1 MLRFSYNNL
10 WKMLIDR
17 NMQKKDLQE
26 IAGISSSSISK
37 LKKGSNITTD
47 VLLKICDALNCKLDD
62 IVEIIDEESK
72 GE

>member
-1 MLRFSYNNL
+1 MLKLSYNKL
-10 WKMLIDR
+10 WKILIDR
-17 NMQKKDLQE
+17 NMKKKDLQE
-26 IAGISSSSISK
+26 IAEISSSSISK

-47 VLLKICDALNCKLDD
+47 VLLKICHALNCKLDD

>member
-1 MLRFSYNNL
+1 
-10 WKMLIDR
+10 
-17 NMQKKDLQE
+17 MQKKDLQE
-26 IAGISSSSISK
+26 IARISPSSISK

-62 IVEIIDEESK
+62 IVEIIDEENK

>member
-1 MLRFSYNNL
+1 
-10 WKMLIDR
+10 
-17 NMQKKDLQE
+17 MQKKDLQE

>member
-1 MLRFSYNNL
+1 
-10 WKMLIDR
+10 MLIDR

-62 IVEIIDEESK
+62 IVEIIDEENK

>member
-1 MLRFSYNNL
+1 
-10 WKMLIDR
+10 MLIDR

-26 IAGISSSSISK
+26 IARISPSSISK

-62 IVEIIDEESK
+62 IVEIIDEENK